1 LVKADVQTPG
11 LLIQSHGVRLRS
23 PAIEIPDHR
32 GGLRLRRPDPEHCA
46 ENFPRLVA
54 LEARPKLICPPLR
67 NDGRRRCARRPG
79 RCRCRRRG
87 GCRPGHFPGGYLAQI
102 RRLMGKSQRTFPIAH
117 LHGLGIETD
126 QCDLLAFV
134 DFHFAGQAALV
145 NDRKGGVFLQ
155 GQTSRSPI
163 RIFDQP
169 SHGVCGLGLR
179 LGTWFRCRFR
189 PRRGCRGGC
198 QRSRGWLD
206 QITSPFEGAMS
217 QLAHRFD
224 GRALAAPLVESPS
237 RTTEQSEQGQ
247 SKEDPANPSLTLPS
261 FQLMVDFWCG
271 RRRGIGGQRRL
282 RNGRTRRRSRCGQ
295 NEATL
300 AQGARDLVAR
310 PTLVHFEHLVT
321 MWAGETHGAGR
332 LP

>member
-1 LVKADVQTPG
+1 
-11 LLIQSHGVRLRS
+11 
-23 PAIEIPDHR
+23 
-32 GGLRLRRPDPEHCA
+32 
-46 ENFPRLVA
+46 
-54 LEARPKLICPPLR
+54 
-67 NDGRRRCARRPG
+67 
-79 RCRCRRRG
+79 
-87 GCRPGHFPGGYLAQI
+87 
-102 RRLMGKSQRTFPIAH
+102 
-117 LHGLGIETD
+117 
-126 QCDLLAFV
+126 
-134 DFHFAGQAALV
+134 
-145 NDRKGGVFLQ
+145 
-155 GQTSRSPI
+155 
-163 RIFDQP
+163 
-169 SHGVCGLGLR
+169 
-179 LGTWFRCRFR
+179 
-189 PRRGCRGGC
+189 
-198 QRSRGWLD
+198 
-206 QITSPFEGAMS
+206 MS

-237 RTTEQSEQGQ
+237 RTTEQSKQGQ